1 MSVAIF
7 VAVSVVI
14 LAVLIIG
21 VVHFISKNYIKVPP
35 NQVAV
40 FYGRKYKV
48 GDKVVG
54 FKVIT
59 GGARFRIPIIE
70 KVAYLDLN
78 VFSIMIE
85 VQKAPNKDGVL
96 VNLKGVANVKIQSD
110 EASLM
115 TAAERF
121 LTMRPEE
128 IKSIAFQNLEGHL
141 RSIAGRMSIEDLVG
155 DRTKLNQEV
164 LNDAAMDLK
173 KMGLGIDLLTI
184 QEITDTMGYIDQLGK
199 KRTAEVVRDASI
211 GKADAEKES
220 KVKTTTAEKDG
231 IEAANLNQ
239 VAIAESDKLR
249 DVKRADF
256 KAEVDKQNAIA
267 NLAGVLQT
275 NKTQK
280 EVVLAEQDI
289 EKTRAEKGTEVA
301 IALADQKE
309 KQLLSTVIKPAEAT
323 KQKNIIDAD
332 GEQQRTIKIAEGEK
346 QKRTLEGEGEGAAL
360 KARAIGEAEGIKAKM
375 IAEADGKR
383 AMLLAEADGKRAMWL
398 AEAEGL
404 LKKADA
410 YKQLDQAGKLL
421 QILDVAER
429 LVPNAIEKFAAVMQ
443 AAAEPMSNIKDVK
456 IIDFGGGGVAGDK
469 GSSLVKFG
477 QVAPE
482 MVFKFVSALTAAGI
496 NPADLAKRFG
506 LDLDGFL
513 GGNTLA
519 ATPEKEE
526 KPE

>member
-1 MSVAIF
+1 MLNVAIF
-7 VAVSVVI
+7 VAVAVI
-14 LAVLIIG
+14 IVAVLIIG

-48 GDKVVG
+48 GDKIVG

-220 KVKTTTAEKDG
+220 KVNTTTAEKDG
-231 IEAANLNQ
+231 IQAANLNQ

-301 IALADQKE
+301 VALADQKE
-309 KQLLSTVIKPAEAT
+309 KQLLSTVIKPAEAE

-332 GEQQRTIKIAEGEK
+332 GQQQKAIKIAEGEK
-346 QKRTLEGEGEGAAL
+346 QKRTLEGEGEGAAIRA
-360 KARAIGEAEGIKAKM
+360 KAIGEADGIKAKM
-375 IAEADGKR
+375 
-383 AMLLAEADGKRAMWL
+383 LAEAEGKKAMLL

-404 LKKADA
+404 LKKAEA

-429 LVPNAIEKFAAVMQ
+429 LVPNAIEKFAEVMR
-443 AAAEPMSNIKDVK
+443 AAAEPMGNIKDVK
-456 IIDFGGGGVAGDK
+456 IIDFGGGGATGDK

-513 GGNTLA
+513 GGNALA
-519 ATPEKEE
+519 VAPEKEE